1 MQAKQVDKDNR
12 MVSHIVS
19 LVLGIISLC
28 TGFFWYIALPT
39 SITAIVLGTKS
50 YKKYGKKM
58 GLAGMITGI
67 VGLSITVLLYILFIF
82 IIILQNGYL

>member
-1 MQAKQVDKDNR
+1 MQAKQTDKDNR

-50 YKKYGKKM
+50 YKKHGNRRSSFGYESVGKEDK
-58 GLAGMITGI
+58 G
-67 VGLSITVLLYILFIF
+67 VYSIAF
-82 IIILQNGYL
+82 